1 MTQASSFLVFVYK
14 DSSYLLI
21 VFSLLIHVILVVDEN
36 SGVADPEFIDA
47 PIFKQPGEPLHQS
60 QPLRWNHK
68 VRTCYTLPGLLPK
81 KQRGD
86 MNLVKHV
93 FKSCEAQRERQI
105 VHQTISACGNYC
117 DAIKNLLFCRLM

>member
-1 MTQASSFLVFVYK
+1 MTQASSFLVFIYK

-68 VRTCYTLPGLLPK
+68 VRTCHTLPGLLPK
-81 KQRGD
+81 KQQGNI
-86 MNLVKHV
+86 NLVKHV

-105 VHQTISACGNYC
+105 VQIYVKAPCLYVYNN
-117 DAIKNLLFCRLM
+117 AIIKR